1 MAHSASEFISQR
13 QFVVRQCGYYPLY
26 PRTNCKDPLVRKDC
40 VSSSH
45 GASCDNSIVRQTSY
59 ELYKSALIEY
69 TGRAESTAFSQE
81 GIKTIPSLKKRINE
95 AIRFSFSQLLKALA
109 PLQPLTHPMTMR
121 TLKSHP
127 ILGLANSYLVDGAQP
142 SSLSYL

>member
-1 MAHSASEFISQR
+1 MT
-13 QFVVRQCGYYPLY
+13 VRQI
-26 PRTNCKDPLVRKDC
+26 
-40 VSSSH
+40 SH
-45 GASCDNSIVRQTSY
+45 

-69 TGRAESTAFSQE
+69 TGRTESTAFFQE
-81 GIKTIPSLKKRINE
+81 GSQNIPRLKKRINE
-95 AIRFSFSQLLKALA
+95 VIRPSFFQLLTALA
-109 PLQPLTHPMTMR
+109 NLQPNTNPMTMR